1 MFSLVGGKIKCN
13 AIYVM
18 TKKSDIRGRGETYN
32 VFTVHIQTRYKHDIK
47 VKFIINV
54 LRLLISEY

>member
-1 MFSLVGGKIKCN
+1 
-13 AIYVM
+13 
-18 TKKSDIRGRGETYN
+18 
-32 VFTVHIQTRYKHDIK
+32 VHIQTRYKHDIK